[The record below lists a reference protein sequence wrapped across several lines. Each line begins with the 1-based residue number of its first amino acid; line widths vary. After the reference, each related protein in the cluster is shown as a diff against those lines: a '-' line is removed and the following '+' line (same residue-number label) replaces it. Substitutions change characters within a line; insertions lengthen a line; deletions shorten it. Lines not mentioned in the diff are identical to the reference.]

1 METIFDYNPTEEEL
15 QRFGGM
21 KQFEFCKKLLGA
33 YYIYEDDA
41 NYHLGLLFSMRGDK
55 ERAKSYFAKIKKK
68 EMLSTLMVD
77 CYPIGEC
84 K

>member
-21 KQFEFCKKLLGA
+21 KQFEFYKSVLGA

-55 ERAKSYFAKIKKK
+55 AKAELYFAKIKDK
-68 EMLSTLMVD
+68 ERLKILWQD
-77 CYPIGEC
+77 C
-84 K
+84 

>member
-21 KQFEFCKKLLGA
+21 RQFEHCKELLGA

-41 NYHLGLLFSMRGDK
+41 NYHLGLLFSMRGDTKKSNEYFRKIKNK
-55 ERAKSYFAKIKKK
+55 ERLKI
-68 EMLSTLMVD
+68 LWQD
-77 CYPIGEC
+77 C
-84 K
+84 

>member
-1 METIFDYNPTEEEL
+1 METIFDYNPTKKEL

-21 KQFEFCKKLLGA
+21 RQFEHCKELLGA

-55 ERAKSYFAKIKKK
+55 AKAELYFAKIKDK
-68 EMLSTLMVD
+68 ERLKILWQD
-77 CYPIGEC
+77 C
-84 K
+84 

>member
-21 KQFEFCKKLLGA
+21 RQFEFCKKLLGA

-41 NYHLGLLFSMRGDK
+41 NYHLGLLFSMRGDNEKSNEYFRKVKNK
-55 ERAKSYFAKIKKK
+55 ERLKI
-68 EMLSTLMVD
+68 LWQD
-77 CYPIGEC
+77 C
-84 K
+84 